1 MHDSNLRPDERT
13 LLCHP
18 QGPAPFVRSLT
29 ARAERTSDGGLI
41 FVYTLSGDLVRLRIP
56 PPGAPGRHD
65 RLWEHTCCEAFIAVA
80 GEPAYREL
88 NFSPSGQWA
97 AYAFSAYRQ
106 ALALDEAT
114 GEPVLASRLSPGRLE
129 LTVRVGA
136 GLMPRGAA
144 TQTLHIGLSAVVESA
159 DTVDGERSYW
169 ALHHAGEQAD
179 FHRRETFVLNLP
191 ALG

>member
-1 MHDSNLRPDERT
+1 MDDSNLRPDERT

-18 QGPAPFVRSLT
+18 QTPASFVRSLT
-29 ARAERTSDGGLI
+29 ARAERTSDGGLV

-56 PPGAPGRHD
+56 PPGAPDRHD

-106 ALALDEAT
+106 PHTLDETAAA
-114 GEPVLASRLSPGRLE
+114 PVLASRLSPGRLE

-136 GLMPRGAA
+136 GLMPRGVA
-144 TQTLHIGLSAVVESA
+144 TKTLHVGLAAVIETV

-169 ALHHAGEQAD
+169 ALHHAGEQPD
-179 FHRRETFVLNLP
+179 FHRRETFILHLP